1 MITFEMAKSIYKK
14 QYPNYLISS
23 AVDVGDEYVFSS
35 RDKESGEE
43 LDISP
48 IAINKDSG
56 AIRVFFPPLNIDKLK
71 NAITIN
77 MESNEYE

>member
-1 MITFEMAKSIYKK
+1 MITFEEAKAIYEK
-14 QYPNYLISS
+14 QYPHYAISS
-23 AVDVGDEYVFSS
+23 ALDVGDEFVISS

-56 AIRVFFPPLNIDKLK
+56 LIRTFFPPMNMDKLK
-71 NAITIN
+71 NAVTLDID
-77 MESNEYE
+77 